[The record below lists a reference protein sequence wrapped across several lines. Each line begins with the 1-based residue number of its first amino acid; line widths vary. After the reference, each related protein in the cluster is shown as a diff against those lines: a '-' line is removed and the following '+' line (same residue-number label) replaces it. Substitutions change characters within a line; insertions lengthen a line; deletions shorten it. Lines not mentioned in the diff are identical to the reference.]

1 MSPARFLS
9 ATSDVHFTADSN
21 LVELACE
28 PGDYRS
34 THMQAPVRRSDE
46 AVTRV
51 DAMPDSQ
58 LRITDTIQFYVELL
72 LVSEM
77 RGLFSFLQA
86 QVPIDIFHSGGQCNA
101 LQ

>member
-1 MSPARFLS
+1 
-9 ATSDVHFTADSN
+9 
-21 LVELACE
+21 
-28 PGDYRS
+28 
-34 THMQAPVRRSDE
+34 MQAPVRRSDE